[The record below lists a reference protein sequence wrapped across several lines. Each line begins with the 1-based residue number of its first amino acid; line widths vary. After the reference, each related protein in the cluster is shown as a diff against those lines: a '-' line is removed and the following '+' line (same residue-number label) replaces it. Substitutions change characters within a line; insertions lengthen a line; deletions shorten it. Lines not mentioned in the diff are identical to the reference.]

1 MNCKFSL
8 ITLDTDISTLKDK
21 IDQLLTDEA
30 VSVQRPLANKL

>member
-1 MNCKFSL
+1 MQYES